1 MKKILYWGILLTVGP
16 IWPIAAQSR
25 GASKRTTLLYEYVQ
39 QYDTLMGQWRDIHAW
54 ARLECDSTMTR
65 ITRWNQWGHET
76 INPVFRVWTTMEPVF
91 DASSEQWKMSARMRR
106 TKGSSVRDCTIESGE
121 RIALGPSIEFLLR
134 TSDNEARYRISR
146 KPILEENEY

>member
-1 MKKILYWGILLTVGP
+1 
-16 IWPIAAQSR
+16 
-25 GASKRTTLLYEYVQ
+25 
-39 QYDTLMGQWRDIHAW
+39 
-54 ARLECDSTMTR
+54 MTR
-65 ITRWNQWGHET
+65 ITLWNQWGHET

-91 DASSEQWKMSARMRR
+91 DASSEQWKMSA
-106 TKGSSVRDCTIESGE
+106 E